1 MNSLLTLIR
10 RNVKLFFKDKG
21 MFFSSLITPVI
32 LLVLYGTFLG
42 NVYRENFLMSMPAGF
57 QLPES
62 LIDGLVGG
70 QLISSILAVS
80 CVTVAFCSN
89 MLMVQ
94 DKVTGAKRD
103 LMVTPVKR
111 SSLAIGYYAASLLTT
126 LIVCLVAVG
135 ASLCY
140 LSLVGWYLSVGDVLQ
155 MLLDVFLLAMFGT
168 ALSSIVNCFLS
179 TEGQISAVGTV
190 VSAGYGFL
198 CGAYMP
204 VSQFGEG
211 LQRVLAFLPGTY
223 GTGLLRN
230 HALNG
235 ALVEMETQGVPA
247 EVTAAIRDTLDCNLY
262 FFDHRVGPDAMYLI
276 VSVSVLVLV
285 AVYVGISVWRGKKA
299 QR

>member
-94 DKVTGAKRD
+94 DKVTGARRD

-211 LQRVLAFLPGTY
+211 LQLS
-223 GTGLLRN
+223 
-230 HALNG
+230 
-235 ALVEMETQGVPA
+235 
-247 EVTAAIRDTLDCNLY
+247 
-262 FFDHRVGPDAMYLI
+262 LI
-276 VSVSVLVLV
+276 H
-285 AVYVGISVWRGKKA
+285 I
-299 QR
+299 